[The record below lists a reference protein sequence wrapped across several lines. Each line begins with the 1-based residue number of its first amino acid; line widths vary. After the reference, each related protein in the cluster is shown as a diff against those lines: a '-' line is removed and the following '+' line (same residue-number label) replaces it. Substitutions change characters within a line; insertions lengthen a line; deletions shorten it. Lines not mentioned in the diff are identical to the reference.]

1 MKDLLAVLC
10 VIGAAVA
17 KAPAPYAPSGWRPEG
32 PAFELPQRG
41 QNPNYLP
48 PVDPRTPANIPD
60 ADIDVTVQGLPPRQD
75 QQPVFQPSPIG
86 GQQYVGPNFNADIRS
101 LDQGLNQAQ
110 VQQQKAREF
119 ARQKQ
124 ENEARFPSTISPN
137 QFNPRTTV
145 NSRTPSNPTQST
157 ITPRPDFRTTST
169 TPADLDLNE
178 GETDEVGSPA
188 VSEKQTVSVE
198 VSKQN
203 IQEYP
208 PELFL
213 NPLAQLRLQPL
224 QFGQSPIVIP
234 GEQSQKQV
242 AGFDAQTHFA
252 ALPSIIAQQQL
263 AQQQLV
269 QQRALLQQYPG
280 NQAFV
285 VSGQTSNRGF
295 LIQSPQPLQPVAQL
309 QPLVQPLAPIQGQNV
324 VLQPQGAKQIQP
336 NFEKPKQE
344 NEDDDDEQ
352 RDDDQSQQ
360 PQVQTQFGFQP
371 QPQVIYQQQ
380 PQGLQ
385 PQGFQSQGLQQPQL
399 IYQQPEAFQPQTET
413 VSQQGFQPQG
423 FQQPQLIYQQPE
435 AFQPQTETVSQQGFQ
450 PQGLQPQGFQQP
462 QLIYQQPEAFQP
474 QTETVSQQAF
484 QPQQVYQ
491 PQQVAFQQAQP
502 ALQPAFQ
509 QSQADQPQI
518 YQPQTSYQP
527 QTYQPQFYAPD
538 QQIQGQLVSVPAQNV
553 DQYYQ
558 QQFQQRQLS
567 QSQGQDALQ
576 SGFDVNQQGNSLD
589 QNDKES
595 DENTDGA
602 TATAVATAFGT
613 RTQPRVFST
622 YGSPIPRAQNAATTE
637 APAEEVTTEE
647 GPTIAQATAV
657 ARGGRRKSAKL
668 RSRRIRPDS
677 PIFTLDKSGHLV
689 LASEQERL

>member
-1 MKDLLAVLC
+1 MKDLLAVFC

-17 KAPAPYAPSGWRPEG
+17 EAPAPYAPSGWRPDG

-60 ADIDVTVQGLPPRQD
+60 ADVDVTVQGLPPRQE
-75 QQPVFQPSPIG
+75 QQPIFQPSPIS

-110 VQQQKAREF
+110 IQQQKAREF

-124 ENEARFPSTISPN
+124 ENEARLPSTISPN
-137 QFNPRTTV
+137 QYNTRTTV
-145 NSRTPSNPTQST
+145 NSRTPVNPNQST

-188 VSEKQTVSVE
+188 VSEKQRVSVE
-198 VSKQN
+198 VSKLN

-213 NPLAQLRLQPL
+213 NPLAQLRLQPV
-224 QFGQSPIVIP
+224 QFGQSPIVIS

-263 AQQQLV
+263 AQQQLD

-295 LIQSPQPLQPVAQL
+295 LIQSPQPLQPIAQL

-324 VLQPQGAKQIQP
+324 VLQPQGVNQIQP
-336 NFEKPKQE
+336 NFEQPKKE
-344 NEDDDDEQ
+344 NEDDEQ
-352 RDDDQSQQ
+352 RDDGQSQQ

-380 PQGLQ
+380 PQELQ
-385 PQGFQSQGLQQPQL
+385 PQGFQPQGLQP
-399 IYQQPEAFQPQTET
+399 
-413 VSQQGFQPQG
+413 
-423 FQQPQLIYQQPE
+423 
-435 AFQPQTETVSQQGFQ
+435 QGFQ

-474 QTETVSQQAF
+474 QAETVSQQG
-484 QPQQVYQ
+484 YQ
-491 PQQVAFQQAQP
+491 PQQVSFQQAYPQP

-509 QSQADQPQI
+509 QPQADQPQI

-527 QTYQPQFYAPD
+527 QTYQPQFYVPNK
-538 QQIQGQLVSVPAQNV
+538 QIQGQLVSIPAQNL
-553 DQYYQ
+553 DQFYQ
-558 QQFQQRQLS
+558 QQFQQQQLS

-595 DENTDGA
+595 EENTDGGA

-613 RTQPRVFST
+613 RTQPRAFST
-622 YGSPIPRAQNAATTE
+622 YGAPIPRAQNTATTE

-647 GPTIAQATAV
+647 GPAIAEATAV

-677 PIFTLDKSGHLV
+677 PVFTLDKSGRLV
-689 LASEQERL
+689 LVSGQERL

>member
-101 LDQGLNQAQ
+101 LDQGLNQAQFQ

-385 PQGFQSQGLQQPQL
+385 PQGFQPQGLQP
-399 IYQQPEAFQPQTET
+399 
-413 VSQQGFQPQG
+413 
-423 FQQPQLIYQQPE
+423 
-435 AFQPQTETVSQQGFQ
+435 QGFQ

>member
-1 MKDLLAVLC
+1 MKGLLAVLC

-17 KAPAPYAPSGWRPEG
+17 EAPAPYAPSGWRPDG

-60 ADIDVTVQGLPPRQD
+60 ADVDVTVQGLPPRQE
-75 QQPVFQPSPIG
+75 QQPIFQPSPIG
-86 GQQYVGPNFNADIRS
+86 GQQYVGPNFNTDIRS
-101 LDQGLNQAQ
+101 LDQGLNQVQ
-110 VQQQKAREF
+110 IQQQKAREF

-124 ENEARFPSTISPN
+124 ENEARLPSTISPN

-145 NSRTPSNPTQST
+145 NSRTPINPTQST

-188 VSEKQTVSVE
+188 VSEQQRVSVE

-263 AQQQLV
+263 AQQQLD

-295 LIQSPQPLQPVAQL
+295 LIQSPQPLPPVAQL
-309 QPLVQPLAPIQGQNV
+309 QPLVQPLSPVQRQNV
-324 VLQPQGAKQIQP
+324 VLQPQGVNQIQP
-336 NFEKPKQE
+336 NQPKQE
-344 NEDDDDEQ
+344 NYDDDDEQ
-352 RDDDQSQQ
+352 IDDNQSQQ
-360 PQVQTQFGFQP
+360 PQSVQSQFSFQP

-385 PQGFQSQGLQQPQL
+385 PQGFQPQTLQPQGFQPQGLQPQGIQQPQL
-399 IYQQPEAFQPQTET
+399 IYQQPEAFQPQAET

-435 AFQPQTETVSQQGFQ
+435 AFQTQAETVSQQGFQ
-450 PQGLQPQGFQQP
+450 PQ
-462 QLIYQQPEAFQP
+462 
-474 QTETVSQQAF
+474 
-484 QPQQVYQ
+484 QVYE
-491 PQQVAFQQAQP
+491 PQQVAFQTQP

-509 QSQADQPQI
+509 QPQADQPQI

-538 QQIQGQLVSVPAQNV
+538 QQIQGQLVSIPAQNL
-553 DQYYQ
+553 DQFYQ
-558 QQFQQRQLS
+558 QQFQQQQLS

-589 QNDKES
+589 QNDKDS
-595 DENTDGA
+595 DENTDGGA

-622 YGSPIPRAQNAATTE
+622 YGAPIPRAQNAATTE

-647 GPTIAQATAV
+647 GPAIAQATAV

-677 PIFTLDKSGHLV
+677 PIFTLDKSGRLV
-689 LASEQERL
+689 LVSEQERL

>member
-1 MKDLLAVLC
+1 MKYLLAVLS

-17 KAPAPYAPSGWRPEG
+17 EAPAPYAPSGWRPDG

-60 ADIDVTVQGLPPRQD
+60 ADVDVTVQGLPPRQE
-75 QQPVFQPSPIG
+75 QQPIFQPSPIA
-86 GQQYVGPNFNADIRS
+86 GQQYAGPNFNADIRS
-101 LDQGLNQAQ
+101 LDQGLNQAQFQ

-124 ENEARFPSTISPN
+124 ENEARLPSTISPN

-145 NSRTPSNPTQST
+145 NSRTPINPTQST

-188 VSEKQTVSVE
+188 VSEKQRVSVE
-198 VSKQN
+198 VSKLN

-213 NPLAQLRLQPL
+213 NPLAQLRLQPV
-224 QFGQSPIVIP
+224 QFSQSPIVIS

-263 AQQQLV
+263 AQQQLD

-324 VLQPQGAKQIQP
+324 VLQPQGANQIQP
-336 NFEKPKQE
+336 NFEQPRKE
-344 NEDDDDEQ
+344 NDDDDDEQ

-385 PQGFQSQGLQQPQL
+385 PQGLQPQGLQ
-399 IYQQPEAFQPQTET
+399 
-413 VSQQGFQPQG
+413 PQG
-423 FQQPQLIYQQPE
+423 LQP
-435 AFQPQTETVSQQGFQ
+435 QGFQ

-474 QTETVSQQAF
+474 QTETVSQQGF
-484 QPQQVYQ
+484 PQQVYQ
-491 PQQVAFQQAQP
+491 PQQVAFQQAYPQP

-509 QSQADQPQI
+509 QPQADQPQI

-538 QQIQGQLVSVPAQNV
+538 QQIQGQLVSIPAQNL
-553 DQYYQ
+553 DQFYQ
-558 QQFQQRQLS
+558 QQFQQQQLS

-576 SGFDVNQQGNSLD
+576 SGFDVNQQGNSLG

-595 DENTDGA
+595 DENTDGGA

-613 RTQPRVFST
+613 RTQPRAFST
-622 YGSPIPRAQNAATTE
+622 YGAPIPRAQNAATTE

-647 GPTIAQATAV
+647 GPAIAEATAV

-677 PIFTLDKSGHLV
+677 PIFTLDKSGRLV
-689 LASEQERL
+689 LVSEQERL

>member
-1 MKDLLAVLC
+1 MTMKYLLAVLC
-10 VIGAAVA
+10 IAGAAA
-17 KAPAPYAPSGWRPEG
+17 EAPAPYAPSGWRPDG

-48 PVDPRTPANIPD
+48 PVDPRTPANVPD
-60 ADIDVTVQGLPPRQD
+60 ADIDVTVQGLPPRQE
-75 QQPVFQPSPIG
+75 QQPIFQPSPIG

-110 VQQQKAREF
+110 FQIQQQKTQEF

-124 ENEARFPSTISPN
+124 ENEARSPSTNSPN
-137 QFNPRTTV
+137 QFNPRGTV
-145 NSRTPSNPTQST
+145 PSRAPANPTQST

-188 VSEKQTVSVE
+188 VSEKQRVSVE
-198 VSKQN
+198 VSRQN

-213 NPLAQLRLQPL
+213 NPLAQLRLQPF
-224 QFGQSPIVIP
+224 QFGKSPIVLP

-263 AQQQLV
+263 AQQQLD

-295 LIQSPQPLQPVAQL
+295 LIQSPQPLQPITQL
-309 QPLVQPLAPIQGQNV
+309 QPLVQPVSPIQGQSV
-324 VLQPQGAKQIQP
+324 VLQPQGVNQIQP
-336 NFEKPKQE
+336 NVEQTRQE
-344 NEDDDDEQ
+344 NDDDDDEQ
-352 RDDDQSQQ
+352 RDVDQSQQ
-360 PQVQTQFGFQP
+360 PQVQPQFGFQP

-380 PQGLQ
+380 PQG
-385 PQGFQSQGLQQPQL
+385 
-399 IYQQPEAFQPQTET
+399 FQPQA
-413 VSQQGFQPQG
+413 VQP
-423 FQQPQLIYQQPE
+423 
-435 AFQPQTETVSQQGFQ
+435 QGFQ

-462 QLIYQQPEAFQP
+462 QLIYQQPEVYQP
-474 QTETVSQQAF
+474 QAETVSQQGF
-484 QPQQVYQ
+484 QQPQVYQ
-491 PQQVAFQQAQP
+491 PQQVFPQP

-509 QSQADQPQI
+509 QDQPQI

-527 QTYQPQFYAPD
+527 QTYQPQYYTPD
-538 QQIQGQLVSVPAQNV
+538 QQVQGQLVSIPAQNI
-553 DQYYQ
+553 DQFYQ
-558 QQFQQRQLS
+558 QQLQQQQLG
-567 QSQGQDALQ
+567 QNQGQQDAL

-589 QNDKES
+589 QHDKES
-595 DENTDGA
+595 DENEDGA

-622 YGSPIPRAQNAATTE
+622 YGAPVPRAQTATTE

-647 GPTIAQATAV
+647 GPAIAEATAV

-677 PIFTLDKSGHLV
+677 PIFTLDKSGRLV
-689 LASEQERL
+689 LLSGQERL

>member
-101 LDQGLNQAQ
+101 LDQGLNQAQFQ

-385 PQGFQSQGLQQPQL
+385 PQGFQ
-399 IYQQPEAFQPQTET
+399 
-413 VSQQGFQPQG
+413 
-423 FQQPQLIYQQPE
+423 
-435 AFQPQTETVSQQGFQ
+435 